1 MMKTD
6 SFNTATK
13 ATSSTQ
19 DGKTQN
25 GVKNALNTLNGQ
37 ESQILTAA
45 LTRDL
50 KSFGEAKSRHTA
62 NMLELNEIGT
72 AISRS
77 EKERQTALEESEEAG
92 QNWRSRFRALK
103 GAITPEM
110 KNEHTQRIANREL
123 AEEFTALIGELET
136 DKTRTM
142 LSACA
147 SGKAYVE
154 AHRTAFSTYAN
165 NEWHAAI
172 KDLSPALIRAFCLR
186 LRELDI
192 QGNEAPKRTLVQEL
206 GDRILS
212 QSQLHHFSMENEPVL
227 SQLGLYRPALTGVDM
242 NLYDSPIKRSM
253 IARELAEKADKKQE
267 G

>member
-6 SFNTATK
+6 SLNTVIK
-13 ATSSTQ
+13 VTSSVQ

-25 GVKNALNTLNGQ
+25 GVKSALNTLNGQ
-37 ESQILTAA
+37 KSQVLTAA

-50 KSFGEAKSRHTA
+50 KSFGDAKSRHTA

-77 EKERQTALEESEEAG
+77 EKERQVALEESEEAEHS
-92 QNWRSRFRALK
+92 WRSRFRALK

-110 KNEHTQRIANREL
+110 KNEHSQRIANREL

-136 DKTRTM
+136 DKTRAM
-142 LSACA
+142 LSACT
-147 SGKAYVE
+147 SGKAYIE

-165 NEWHAAI
+165 NEWNAAI

-186 LRELDI
+186 LRELEI

-212 QSQLHHFSMENEPVL
+212 QSQLHSFSMENEPVL

-242 NLYDSPIKRSM
+242 NLYDSPAKRM
-253 IARELAEKADKKQE
+253 IIARELAEKAAKKQE